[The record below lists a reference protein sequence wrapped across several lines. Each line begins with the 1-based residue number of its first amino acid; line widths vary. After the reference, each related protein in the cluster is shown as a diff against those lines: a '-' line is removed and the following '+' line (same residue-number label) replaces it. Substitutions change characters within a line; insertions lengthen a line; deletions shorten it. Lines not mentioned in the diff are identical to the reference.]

1 MQSPYQDTAAALP
14 PGAAATPDMHRKV
27 RWQQLP
33 ESRLKQGPM
42 RYAIGRDVAR
52 VPVKIL

>member
-1 MQSPYQDTAAALP
+1 
-14 PGAAATPDMHRKV
+14 MHREV

-33 ESRLKQGPM
+33 ELSLKHGPM

>member
-1 MQSPYQDTAAALP
+1 
-14 PGAAATPDMHRKV
+14 MHRKV

-33 ESRLKQGPM
+33 ESSLKQGPM